1 MLQFSC
7 RMNPGA
13 YGSFPLLN
21 SQDAT
26 DTAPSTARRTVPHD
40 HRVDHRVSVLADRL
54 ALHIESLVPR
64 GRARCLDIGCGDMS
78 LAEAVQ
84 ARASRTDWRCIDLHG
99 LPVGFSEDAR
109 WSNYR
114 QFDGRRIPHADGE
127 FDVALLCDVLHRAPE
142 DAAELLAEAARVAEH
157 VLVKDHF
164 EYGAYSR
171 TMLRLVDFVGN
182 RGEGGVPERYFTREE
197 FVRLTK
203 QQRLVIT
210 ALDSGLDLYDH
221 VPGIGT
227 LLRPD
232 WQFIAVLRVH

>member
-1 MLQFSC
+1 MLQFLRSKGIG
-7 RMNPGA
+7 RQGDI
-13 YGSFPLLN
+13 PLLN
-21 SQDAT
+21 QPLVALERKNAS
-26 DTAPSTARRTVPHD
+26 DTLASARRTSSHD
-40 HRVDHRVSVLADRL
+40 HRVGVLADRL

-84 ARASRTDWRCIDLHG
+84 ARASRTDWRCIDVHG
-99 LPVGFSEDAR
+99 LPVGSSEDPR
-109 WSNYR
+109 WSKYR

-127 FDVALLCDVLHRAPE
+127 FDVALLCDVLNHAPE
-142 DAAELLAEAARVAEH
+142 DAAELLAEAARVASH

-164 EYGAYSR
+164 EYGN
-171 TMLRLVDFVGN
+171 D
-182 RGEGGVPERYFTREE
+182 GGSVPERYFTCEG
-197 FVRLTK
+197 FVRLAN

-210 ALDSGLDLYDH
+210 AIDSGLDLHDQA
-221 VPGIGT
+221 PGIGT

>member
-7 RMNPGA
+7 SKESA
-13 YGSFPLLN
+13 VYGSFPLLN
-21 SQDAT
+21 RLLAT
-26 DTAPSTARRTVPHD
+26 RESKDVSNNTLASTRRTESRGHSA
-40 HRVDHRVSVLADRL
+40 RELADRL
-54 ALHIESLVPR
+54 ALHIESLVPQ

-84 ARASRTDWRCIDLHG
+84 ARASRTDWRGIDVHG
-99 LPVGFSEDAR
+99 VPVGFSEDAR
-109 WSNYR
+109 WSKYR

-127 FDVALLCDVLHRAPE
+127 FDVALLCDVLHHAPE

-164 EYGAYSR
+164 EYGAHCGS
-171 TMLRLVDFVGN
+171 
-182 RGEGGVPERYFTREE
+182 VPERYFTCEQ
-197 FVRLTK
+197 FVRLAK

-210 ALDSGLDLYDH
+210 ALDSGLDPDDH
-221 VPGIGT
+221 VPRMGT

>member
-7 RMNPGA
+7 SKESA
-13 YGSFPLLN
+13 VYGSFPLLN
-21 SQDAT
+21 RLLAT
-26 DTAPSTARRTVPHD
+26 RESKDVSNNTPASTRRTESRGHSA
-40 HRVDHRVSVLADRL
+40 RELADRL
-54 ALHIESLVPR
+54 ALHIESLVPQ

-84 ARASRTDWRCIDLHG
+84 ARASRTSWRCIDVHG
-99 LPVGFSEDAR
+99 LPVGFGEDAR
-109 WSNYR
+109 WRKYR

-127 FDVALLCDVLHRAPE
+127 FDVALLCDVLHHAPE

-164 EYGAYSR
+164 EYGAHCGS
-171 TMLRLVDFVGN
+171 
-182 RGEGGVPERYFTREE
+182 VPERYFTCEQ
-197 FVRLTK
+197 FVRLAK

-210 ALDSGLDLYDH
+210 ALDSGLDPDDH
-221 VPGIGT
+221 VPRMGT